1 MKSAT
6 LFLLIFF
13 AVSTSIATAQT
24 AANAALTNAGIIE
37 MHKSG
42 LSKDIIITSIETS
55 VCKFNVTPTGL
66 VALKKAGIDEDVIKT
81 MIEKQSAL
89 TTSKSTK
96 TGTTVTEKKTTGASA
111 KVEKALTLDLINH
124 VYHSSSSTEA
134 QPLEKSVAGIRTKQ
148 GAFSASILWQIDG
161 PSSAIRLKSDAV
173 ASFLINTGSEVLPEL
188 VLYKLNVAKGKREV
202 AMTKAS
208 TFGGVKTGEDVLTL
222 NISKVGN
229 GIFKITPGKTLAA
242 GEYFFTGKPSQGSSS
257 AEAFAFGID

>member
-1 MKSAT
+1 MKITT
-6 LFLLIFF
+6 LFFLTIFF
-13 AVSTSIATAQT
+13 AISTSISIAQT
-24 AANAALTNAGIIE
+24 AANTALTNAGIVE

-66 VALKKAGIDEDVIKT
+66 VALKKAGIDEEVIKT

-89 TTSKSTK
+89 APSKST
-96 TGTTVTEKKTTGASA
+96 GASASDKKTTGSSA
-111 KVEKALTLDLINH
+111 RTEKALTLNLINH
-124 VYHSSSSTEA
+124 VYHSSSPTDV

-148 GAFSASILWQIDG
+148 GAFSASILWQVDG
-161 PSSAIRLKSDAV
+161 PSSGIRLKSDAIT
-173 ASFLINTGSEVLPEL
+173 SFLINTGSDVLPEL
-188 VLYKLNVAKGKREV
+188 VLYKLNVVKGKREV

-222 NISKVGN
+222 DISKLGN
-229 GIFKITPGKTLAA
+229 GIYKITPGKKLVA
-242 GEYFFTGKPSQGSSS
+242 GEYFFTGKPAQGSSS